1 MSRRIVRVAQD
12 GSGDYRT
19 VQEAIDSVP
28 LRNASRTVITI
39 APGVYRQP
47 VYVPKT
53 KNLITLAGLRPEDT
67 VLTWNNTATK
77 IDHHQTPRVIGTGTF
92 GCGSTI
98 VEGEDFI
105 AENITFEN
113 YAPQPTTL
121 KNFDNSYLVSTSQS
135 SSMATVISRVQV
147 APAGNATEM
156 SLPLTLFDMPWLFL
170 YRIMRRLLFY
180 RLPIS
185 RDTFI
190 ETICPK
196 LVSSLS
202 LTLTHFLPLAG
213 NLVSPSDSCIKPEL
227 RYMPGDSVSITFAES
242 GDDFNSLIGNHP
254 RDVND
259 FYPFVPRL
267 TEEKHIGGAQIVV
280 PILAVQVTFFP
291 GFGLCI
297 GTTHHHVAGDGNT
310 MMSFVKAWAMISKL
324 GGDLEFIAEKSP
336 QFYDRSIV
344 NDPYGVGDLMFEEM
358 KKVAKV
364 ELSEAEI
371 STPRINKVR
380 ATYIMRWRD
389 IEKLKNLVA
398 ARQRAREVHISA
410 FTVTCA
416 YVWTSLVKARVAIG
430 EQSEDNKM
438 EYFSCVADCRSR
450 LNPPLPASYFGNCLV
465 RCFVKSKHGV
475 LVGSEGFLTAAE
487 LIGETVQ
494 ERVNDQEW
502 ILNREVWLSEL
513 KISDPQRVVAVAGYP
528 RLDIYAADFGWGKPE
543 KVEFVT
549 IDGGNLMSIC
559 KGRDS
564 EGDIEI
570 GLAMPRTKMDAIS
583 TIFAD
588 GLRNF

>member
-1 MSRRIVRVAQD
+1 
-12 GSGDYRT
+12 
-19 VQEAIDSVP
+19 
-28 LRNASRTVITI
+28 
-39 APGVYRQP
+39 
-47 VYVPKT
+47 
-53 KNLITLAGLRPEDT
+53 
-67 VLTWNNTATK
+67 
-77 IDHHQTPRVIGTGTF
+77 
-92 GCGSTI
+92 
-98 VEGEDFI
+98 
-105 AENITFEN
+105 
-113 YAPQPTTL
+113 
-121 KNFDNSYLVSTSQS
+121 
-135 SSMATVISRVQV
+135 MATVISRVQV

-156 SLPLTLFDMPWLFL
+156 SLPLTFFDMPWLFI
-170 YRIMRRLLFY
+170 YRIMRRVLFY

-242 GDDFNSLIGNHP
+242 GDDFNSL
-254 RDVND
+254 V
-259 FYPFVPRL
+259 
-267 TEEKHIGGAQIVV
+267 
-280 PILAVQVTFFP
+280 

-310 MMSFVKAWAMISKL
+310 MMSFAMAWAMVSKL
-324 GGDLEFIAEKSP
+324 GGDLEFIAEKSA

-358 KKVAKV
+358 KKEAKV

-371 STPRINKVR
+371 SPPRINKVR
-380 ATYIMRWRD
+380 ATFIMRWRD

-416 YVWTSLVKARVAIG
+416 YVWTSLVKASVAIG
-430 EQSEDNKM
+430 EQSEDNKI
-438 EYFSCVADCRSR
+438 EYFSYVADCRSR
-450 LNPPLPASYFGNCLV
+450 LNPPLPDSFFGNCLV
-465 RCFVKSKHGV
+465 RYFVKSKLGI

-487 LIGETVQ
+487 LIGETIQ
-494 ERVNDQEW
+494 KRVNDQEW
-502 ILNREVWLSEL
+502 ILNGEVWLSEL
-513 KISDPQRVVAVAGYP
+513 KKSDPQRGVAVAGYP

-549 IDGGNLMSIC
+549 IDGGNVMSIC

-570 GLAMPRTKMDAIS
+570 GLAMPRTKMDAFS

-588 GLRNF
+588 GLRNL